1 MNFSLIICTYKRP
14 KPLANLLQSVAVQT
28 LYPNEILVIDGSEDN
43 ETKNVLAENNFK
55 NLIYFKVEAHEKGLT
70 KQRNF
75 GISRINQNT
84 EIVCFLDDDVVL
96 ENNYFEKLL
105 ETYIIY
111 PNALAVGGYITN
123 EVKWFKEIQP
133 KKSNLYCID
142 GYCRKESSRFI
153 ARKKV
158 GLDCKE
164 LPGFLPNFSH
174 GRSVGYL
181 PPTNRIYEVELF
193 MGGVASYKKEVFSKL
208 KFSTYFDG
216 YGLYEDAD
224 FCLRIAKTGKLYV
237 NTAARLAHYHH
248 PSGRPNQ
255 FQYGKM
261 VLRNGWYIWHIKNPK
276 PKYNDIAKWHA
287 ISLLLILI
295 RFSNVFNTNQKNQ
308 AFTETLGR
316 ISGWFSLFIT
326 KPKIEL

>member
-1 MNFSLIICTYKRP
+1 MNFSLIICTFKRP
-14 KPLANLLQSVAVQT
+14 KPLVNLLQSVVNQT
-28 LYPNEILVIDGSEDN
+28 LYPNEILIIDGSDDN
-43 ETKNVLAENNFK
+43 ETQKIITENNFK
-55 NLIYFKVEAHEKGLT
+55 NLKYYKVDTQNRGLT

-75 GISRINQNT
+75 GISKINQNS

-96 ENNYFEKLL
+96 ENNYFENIIA
-105 ETYIIY
+105 TYSIF

-123 EVKWFKEIQP
+123 EVKWLQNTQP
-133 KKSNLYCID
+133 ENSNLYCID

-181 PPTNRIYEVELF
+181 PPTNKIYEVELF

-208 KFSTYFDG
+208 NFSTYFDG

-224 FCLRIAKTGKLYV
+224 FCLRLAKIGKLYV

-248 PSGRPNQ
+248 PAGRPNQ

-261 VLRNGWYIWHIKNPK
+261 VLRNGWYIWRIKNPK
-276 PKYNDIAKWHA
+276 PNFKDTLKWHA
-287 ISLLLILI
+287 ISLFLIAI
-295 RFSNVFNTNQKNQ
+295 RFTNVFNTNQKKQ

-316 ISGWFSLFIT
+316 ISGWFSLFIS
-326 KPKIEL
+326 KPKE